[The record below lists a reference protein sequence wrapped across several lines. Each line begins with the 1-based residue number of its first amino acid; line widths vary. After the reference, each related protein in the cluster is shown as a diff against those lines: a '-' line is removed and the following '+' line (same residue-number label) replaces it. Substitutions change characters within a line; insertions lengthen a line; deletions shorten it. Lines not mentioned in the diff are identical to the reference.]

1 MDIKET
7 LTRYN
12 ELCEDN
18 DWQVFHTPKNL
29 ASALSV
35 SSGRILEH
43 FQWVTEEESITI
55 GRIPERKE
63 KISQEISELFFQL
76 LALSDKLGID
86 LEQTITSK
94 SKRDQDTYQ
103 GVPDDLES

>member
-7 LTRYN
+7 LARYN

-35 SSGRILEH
+35 SSARILEH

-86 LEQTITSK
+86 LEQAINSK
-94 SKRDQDTYQ
+94 SERDQDTYQ
-103 GVPDDLES
+103 GVPDDFDS